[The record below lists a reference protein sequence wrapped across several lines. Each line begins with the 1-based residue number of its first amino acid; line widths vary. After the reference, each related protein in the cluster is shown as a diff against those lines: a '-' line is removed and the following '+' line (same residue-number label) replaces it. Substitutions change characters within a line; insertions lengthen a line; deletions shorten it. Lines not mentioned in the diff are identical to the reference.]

1 MAYSRA
7 LSGTIVAASGEKQM
21 LTDLLNQPT
30 DLNSCSVD
38 ELPDRE
44 EFQNTVDAANL
55 GDADKLLE
63 LQQLL
68 DKHPEIW
75 NQLGDLSKHAVMSLV
90 RMIAG
95 DNRLLHESIIRSVQ
109 QLTLDLSES
118 QQPTTVE
125 RLLISGVVC
134 AWLEVQ
140 LAIEKSTSLGEESL
154 RRSRFHLKLRESANR
169 RFESS
174 VRALQQYRI
183 REVKLVRLKG
193 KIAAE
198 VQARQADYTQILA
211 SEYPWLEQRTV
222 LGE

>member
-1 MAYSRA
+1 MHR
-7 LSGTIVAASGEKQM
+7 
-21 LTDLLNQPT
+21 
-30 DLNSCSVD
+30 
-38 ELPDRE
+38 
-44 EFQNTVDAANL
+44 
-55 GDADKLLE
+55 
-63 LQQLL
+63 
-68 DKHPEIW
+68 HPEIW
-75 NQLGDLSKHAVMSLV
+75 NQLGDLSKHSVMSLV
-90 RMIAG
+90 RSIAG
-95 DNRLLHESIIRSVQ
+95 DNSCLHESIIRSVQ

-198 VQARQADYTQILA
+198 VQARQADYNQVLA
-211 SEYPWLEQRTV
+211 SEYPWLEERAV

>member
-1 MAYSRA
+1 
-7 LSGTIVAASGEKQM
+7 M
-21 LTDLLNQPT
+21 LNDLLIQST
-30 DLNSCSVD
+30 DSSNNSLKEC
-38 ELPDRE
+38 PDRE
-44 EFQNTVDAANL
+44 DFQNAVDGANL
-55 GDADKLLE
+55 GDTDKLLE

-95 DNRLLHESIIRSVQ
+95 GNRCLHESIIRSVQ

-174 VRALQQYRI
+174 VRVLQQYRI

-198 VQARQADYTQILA
+198 VQARQADYTQVLA
-211 SEYPWLEQRTV
+211 SEYPWLEQRTA

>member
-1 MAYSRA
+1 MLNDLQIQSTDSPNNSR
-7 LSGTIVAASGEKQM
+7 E
-21 LTDLLNQPT
+21 
-30 DLNSCSVD
+30 
-38 ELPDRE
+38 EFPDRE
-44 EFQNTVDAANL
+44 VFQNAVDGANL
-55 GDADKLLE
+55 GDTDKLLE

-95 DNRLLHESIIRSVQ
+95 DNRLLHESIIRSIQ

-118 QQPTTVE
+118 HHPTTVE

-140 LAIEKSTSLGEESL
+140 LAIAKSTSLGEESL

-198 VQARQADYTQILA
+198 VQARQADYNQVLA
-211 SEYPWLEQRTV
+211 SEYPWLEERTV

>member
-1 MAYSRA
+1 MLNDLQIQSTDSPNNSR
-7 LSGTIVAASGEKQM
+7 E
-21 LTDLLNQPT
+21 
-30 DLNSCSVD
+30 
-38 ELPDRE
+38 EFPDRE
-44 EFQNTVDAANL
+44 DFQNAVDGANL
-55 GDADKLLE
+55 GDTDKLLE

-95 DNRLLHESIIRSVQ
+95 DNRLLHESIIRSIQ

-118 QQPTTVE
+118 HHPTTVE

-140 LAIEKSTSLGEESL
+140 LAIAKSTSLGEESL

-198 VQARQADYTQILA
+198 VQARQADYNQVLA
-211 SEYPWLEQRTV
+211 SEYPWLEERTV

>member
-1 MAYSRA
+1 MLNDLQIQSTDSPNNSR
-7 LSGTIVAASGEKQM
+7 E
-21 LTDLLNQPT
+21 
-30 DLNSCSVD
+30 
-38 ELPDRE
+38 EFPDRE
-44 EFQNTVDAANL
+44 VFQNAVDGANL
-55 GDADKLLE
+55 GDTDKLLE

-90 RMIAG
+90 RLIAG

-198 VQARQADYTQILA
+198 VQARQADYTQVLA
-211 SEYPWLEQRTV
+211 SEYPWLEERTM

>member
-1 MAYSRA
+1 
-7 LSGTIVAASGEKQM
+7 M
-21 LTDLLNQPT
+21 LNDLLIQST
-30 DLNSCSVD
+30 DSSNNSLKEC
-38 ELPDRE
+38 PDRE
-44 EFQNTVDAANL
+44 DFQNAVDGANL
-55 GDADKLLE
+55 GDTDKLLE

-75 NQLGDLSKHAVMSLV
+75 NQLGDLSKHSVMSLV

-95 DNRLLHESIIRSVQ
+95 ENRCLHESIIRSVQ

-140 LAIEKSTSLGEESL
+140 LAIAKSTALGEESL

-198 VQARQADYTQILA
+198 VQARQADYTQVLA
-211 SEYPWLEQRTV
+211 SEYPWLEERTV

>member
-1 MAYSRA
+1 
-7 LSGTIVAASGEKQM
+7 M
-21 LTDLLNQPT
+21 LNDIPIKSTDSPN
-30 DLNSCSVD
+30 NSLEEFPVD
-38 ELPDRE
+38 EA
-44 EFQNTVDAANL
+44 FQNTVDAANL
-55 GDADKLLE
+55 GDKDKLRE
-63 LQQLL
+63 LKELL
-68 DKHPEIW
+68 DQHPEIW
-75 NQLGDLSKHAVMSLV
+75 NQLGDLSKHAVLSLV

-95 DNRLLHESIIRSVQ
+95 GNMLLQESIIRSMQ

-118 QQPTTVE
+118 QKPTTAE

-140 LAIEKSTSLGEESL
+140 LAIAQLTSPSEESVT
-154 RRSRFHLKLRESANR
+154 RARFHLKLRESANR

-198 VQARQADYTQILA
+198 VQARQADYNHVLA
-211 SEYPWLEQRTV
+211 SEYPWLEERTV

>member
-1 MAYSRA
+1 
-7 LSGTIVAASGEKQM
+7 M
-21 LTDLLNQPT
+21 LNDLLIQST
-30 DLNSCSVD
+30 DSPNNSR
-38 ELPDRE
+38 EEFPDRE
-44 EFQNTVDAANL
+44 TFQNAVDGANL
-55 GDADKLLE
+55 GDTDKLLE

-90 RMIAG
+90 RLIAG
-95 DNRLLHESIIRSVQ
+95 DNRCLHESIIRSVQ
-109 QLTLDLSES
+109 QLTRDLSQS

-134 AWLEVQ
+134 SWLEVQ

-198 VQARQADYTQILA
+198 VQARQADYNQVLA
-211 SEYPWLEQRTV
+211 SEYPWLEERTV

>member
-1 MAYSRA
+1 
-7 LSGTIVAASGEKQM
+7 M
-21 LTDLLNQPT
+21 LNDLLIQST
-30 DLNSCSVD
+30 DSPNNPQE
-38 ELPDRE
+38 ELMDRE

-55 GDADKLLE
+55 GDTDKLLE
-63 LQQLL
+63 LQKLL
-68 DKHPEIW
+68 DEHPEIW

-95 DNRLLHESIIRSVQ
+95 ENRCLHESIIRSVQ

-140 LAIEKSTSLGEESL
+140 LAIAKSTALGEESL

-198 VQARQADYTQILA
+198 VQARQADYNHVLA
-211 SEYPWLEQRTV
+211 SEYPWLEERTV

>member
-1 MAYSRA
+1 MLNDLQIQSTDSPNNSR
-7 LSGTIVAASGEKQM
+7 E
-21 LTDLLNQPT
+21 
-30 DLNSCSVD
+30 
-38 ELPDRE
+38 EFPDRE
-44 EFQNTVDAANL
+44 DFQNAVDGANL
-55 GDADKLLE
+55 GYTDKLLE

-68 DKHPEIW
+68 DQHPEIW
-75 NQLGDLSKHAVMSLV
+75 NQLGDLSKHAALSLV

-95 DNRLLHESIIRSVQ
+95 DNRCLHESIIRSVQ

-140 LAIEKSTSLGEESL
+140 LAIAKSTSIGEESL
-154 RRSRFHLKLRESANR
+154 RRSQFHLKLRESANR

-183 REVKLVRLKG
+183 REVKLARLKG

-198 VQARQADYTQILA
+198 VQSRQADYTQVLA
-211 SEYPWLEQRTV
+211 SEYPWLDERTV

>member
-1 MAYSRA
+1 
-7 LSGTIVAASGEKQM
+7 M

-44 EFQNTVDAANL
+44 EFQNTVDAANA
-55 GDADKLLE
+55 GDSDKILK
-63 LQQLL
+63 LQTLL
-68 DKHPEIW
+68 DQHPAIW
-75 NQLGDLSKHAVMSLV
+75 RQVGDLSKHAVLSLV
-90 RMIAG
+90 RMIACS
-95 DNRLLHESIIRSVQ
+95 NTLLQESIIRSVE

-118 QQPTTVE
+118 QTPTTVE
-125 RLLISGVVC
+125 SLLISGVVC

-140 LAIEKSTSLGEESL
+140 LAITKSTALGEESL

-169 RFESS
+169 RFEAS

-198 VQARQADYTQILA
+198 VRARQADYNQVLA

>member
-1 MAYSRA
+1 
-7 LSGTIVAASGEKQM
+7 
-21 LTDLLNQPT
+21 
-30 DLNSCSVD
+30 
-38 ELPDRE
+38 
-44 EFQNTVDAANL
+44 
-55 GDADKLLE
+55 
-63 LQQLL
+63 
-68 DKHPEIW
+68 
-75 NQLGDLSKHAVMSLV
+75 MSLV

-95 DNRLLHESIIRSVQ
+95 ENRFLHESIIRSIQ

-140 LAIEKSTSLGEESL
+140 LAITKSTALGEESL
-154 RRSRFHLKLRESANR
+154 RRSGFHLKLRESANR
-169 RFESS
+169 RFELS

-198 VQARQADYTQILA
+198 VQARQADYNQVLA
-211 SEYPWLEQRTV
+211 SEYPWLEERTV

>member
-1 MAYSRA
+1 
-7 LSGTIVAASGEKQM
+7 M
-21 LTDLLNQPT
+21 LNDLQIQSTDSPNNPQE
-30 DLNSCSVD
+30 
-38 ELPDRE
+38 ELMDRE

-55 GDADKLLE
+55 GDTDKLLE

-75 NQLGDLSKHAVMSLV
+75 NQLGDLSKHAVISLV
-90 RMIAG
+90 RLIAG
-95 DNRLLHESIIRSVQ
+95 DNRCLHESIIRSVQ

-140 LAIEKSTSLGEESL
+140 LAITKSTALGEESL

-169 RFESS
+169 RFEAS

-198 VQARQADYTQILA
+198 VQARQADYNQVLA
-211 SEYPWLEQRTV
+211 SEYPWLEERTV
-222 LGE
+222 LGEQ

>member
-1 MAYSRA
+1 MLNDLQIQSTDSPNNSR
-7 LSGTIVAASGEKQM
+7 E
-21 LTDLLNQPT
+21 
-30 DLNSCSVD
+30 
-38 ELPDRE
+38 EFPDRE
-44 EFQNTVDAANL
+44 VFQNAVDGANL
-55 GDADKLLE
+55 GDTDKLLE
-63 LQQLL
+63 LQKLL
-68 DKHPEIW
+68 DEHPEIW

-95 DNRLLHESIIRSVQ
+95 DNRLLHESIIRSIQ

-118 QQPTTVE
+118 HHPTTVE

-140 LAIEKSTSLGEESL
+140 LAIAKSTSLGEESL

-198 VQARQADYTQILA
+198 IQARQADYNQVLA
-211 SEYPWLEQRTV
+211 SEYPWLEERTV

>member
-1 MAYSRA
+1 
-7 LSGTIVAASGEKQM
+7 M
-21 LTDLLNQPT
+21 LNDLLIQST
-30 DLNSCSVD
+30 DSPNNSQE
-38 ELPDRE
+38 ELPDRDD
-44 EFQNTVDAANL
+44 FQNAVDGANL
-55 GDADKLLE
+55 GDTDKLLE

-90 RMIAG
+90 RLIAG
-95 DNRLLHESIIRSVQ
+95 DNRCLHESIIRSVQ
-109 QLTLDLSES
+109 QLTRDLSQS

-134 AWLEVQ
+134 SWLEVQ

-198 VQARQADYTQILA
+198 VQARQADYNQVLA
-211 SEYPWLEQRTV
+211 SEYPWLEERTV

>member
-1 MAYSRA
+1 
-7 LSGTIVAASGEKQM
+7 M
-21 LTDLLNQPT
+21 LNDLQIQSTDSPNNPQEELL
-30 DLNSCSVD
+30 
-38 ELPDRE
+38 DRE

-55 GDADKLLE
+55 GDTDKILE

-90 RMIAG
+90 RLIAG
-95 DNRLLHESIIRSVQ
+95 DNRCLHESIIRSVQ
-109 QLTLDLSES
+109 QLTLDLSEL
-118 QQPTTVE
+118 QQPTAVE

-198 VQARQADYTQILA
+198 VQARQADYNQVLA